1 MPANTQGEPDRRQF
15 LRQCLGG
22 AVASAAFGL
31 GVRAP
36 SRDEPPAQRA
46 GPASDD
52 EQFWSN
58 IRRQFPLAADLA
70 YFNAGGL
77 GPSPQPVIDAL
88 LRETTA
94 LEHDSET
101 GHERVAAVREK
112 LSAFLNCAPEELAL
126 TRNSTEGMNLV
137 ARGLSLRAGDEILMT
152 THEHPGG
159 AMPWLGL
166 AKDTGVRVNLVE
178 PGDGGDDTLARIT
191 GAVTPRTRVVAVSH
205 ILCTTGLCLP
215 ARQIAEL
222 CRERG
227 LICVLDGAQAV
238 GMVPVDLHALGC
250 DFYVSSGHKWLLGPK
265 GTGLLYIRAGARDL
279 WRPTNVGAHSDCEY
293 DLDRKVLE
301 FRTQADV
308 TEYGTRN
315 TALLLAL
322 GAAVDFLNGIGMER
336 VAQRGRSL
344 ALYLR
349 QRLQVIPGI
358 EILTPAAE
366 EASAS
371 IITFATTGSGGDVRD
386 WAPLLQKQYRIR
398 PRPVSEHGLRGLRI
412 SAHVYNTYAEVDRLV
427 VALSE
432 LAKGTRTA

>member
-178 PGDGGDDTLARIT
+178 PGDGGDDTL
-191 GAVTPRTRVVAVSH
+191 GAHNRGGDAAHTRRRGQPYSVYYRPMLASAADCRAMPRTRA
-205 ILCTTGLCLP
+205 
-215 ARQIAEL
+215 
-222 CRERG
+222 
-227 LICVLDGAQAV
+227 
-238 GMVPVDLHALGC
+238 DL
-250 DFYVSSGHKWLLGPK
+250 
-265 GTGLLYIRAGARDL
+265 RAG
-279 WRPTNVGAHSDCEY
+279 WRPG
-293 DLDRKVLE
+293 
-301 FRTQADV
+301 
-308 TEYGTRN
+308 
-315 TALLLAL
+315 
-322 GAAVDFLNGIGMER
+322 
-336 VAQRGRSL
+336 GRD
-344 ALYLR
+344 
-349 QRLQVIPGI
+349 
-358 EILTPAAE
+358 
-366 EASAS
+366 
-371 IITFATTGSGGDVRD
+371 GSG
-386 WAPLLQKQYRIR
+386 
-398 PRPVSEHGLRGLRI
+398 
-412 SAHVYNTYAEVDRLV
+412 
-427 VALSE
+427 
-432 LAKGTRTA
+432 